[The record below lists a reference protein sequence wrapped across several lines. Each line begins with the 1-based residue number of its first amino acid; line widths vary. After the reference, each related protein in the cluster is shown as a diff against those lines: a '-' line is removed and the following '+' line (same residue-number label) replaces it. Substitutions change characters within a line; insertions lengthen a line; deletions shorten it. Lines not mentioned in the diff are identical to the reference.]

1 MSSKEYNNALTYF
14 NKAYNLSPKN
24 GAVVFGIANCYA
36 QLLQYNNAIKYF
48 QFVYDY
54 STSTADKNVAT
65 NGINLMKELKSQEES
80 ARQEQIK

>member
-1 MSSKEYNNALTYF
+1 
-14 NKAYNLSPKN
+14 
-24 GAVVFGIANCYA
+24 
-36 QLLQYNNAIKYF
+36 LQYNNAIKYF